1 MRLYEFEGKQ
11 LFEKAGLPVPESR
24 LGKTPED
31 VFAAFEEMK
40 TDVVLKSQV
49 LTGGRGKAGGIKF
62 ASGANEARTVATG
75 LFDLTIKGY
84 PVDYV
89 LVEPKLQ
96 IEKEFYLGVTID
108 RANYKLVVIGSGA
121 GGVDIEE
128 TAAKTPDRI
137 VKKSLDI
144 SDDLYTFDALLI
156 AKQIGVPHEL
166 IKQAAGIIIK
176 LYDMF
181 KAYDAKLVEIN
192 PLVLT
197 TDGKLIA
204 ADSRVSLDDDAV
216 FRHPELKK
224 LGIESRHEEGEMTAR
239 EKQANEWGIP
249 YLDLDGNIGMFPGG
263 AGFGI
268 MGNDF
273 IHYYGGR
280 PANFMDSGGGPSPE
294 RIAKMLVLLEENP
307 NVKAIFGARFGGISR
322 CDDFAKGVI
331 QFLNEHGLS
340 KPFVLRMTGNMWQEG
355 VRLFEEATEE
365 NPMLFTFVEFHGIV
379 TPIEE
384 ISKRAVEL
392 AKQEGGN

>member
-11 LFEKAGLPVPESR
+11 LFKKAGLPVPESR

-62 ASGANEARTVATG
+62 ASGANEARTVATE

-144 SDDLYTFDALLI
+144 SDELYTFDALLI

-176 LYDMF
+176 LYNMF

-204 ADSRVSLDDDAV
+204 ADSRVV
-216 FRHPELKK
+216 
-224 LGIESRHEEGEMTAR
+224 
-239 EKQANEWGIP
+239 IP
-249 YLDLDGNIGMFPGG
+249 N
-263 AGFGI
+263 
-268 MGNDF
+268 
-273 IHYYGGR
+273 
-280 PANFMDSGGGPSPE
+280 
-294 RIAKMLVLLEENP
+294 
-307 NVKAIFGARFGGISR
+307 
-322 CDDFAKGVI
+322 
-331 QFLNEHGLS
+331 
-340 KPFVLRMTGNMWQEG
+340 
-355 VRLFEEATEE
+355 
-365 NPMLFTFVEFHGIV
+365 
-379 TPIEE
+379 
-384 ISKRAVEL
+384 
-392 AKQEGGN
+392 